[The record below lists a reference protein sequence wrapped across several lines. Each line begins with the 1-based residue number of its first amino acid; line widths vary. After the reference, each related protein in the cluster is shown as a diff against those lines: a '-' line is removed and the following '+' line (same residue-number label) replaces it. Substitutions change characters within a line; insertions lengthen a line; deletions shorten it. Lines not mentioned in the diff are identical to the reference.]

1 MRVDCIIN
9 GKNRSFD
16 VDPAMRLREM
26 LLINGDF
33 AVRDSDDCEGFCG
46 SDTVLVDGTPVFANL
61 VLAGEVNGCE
71 IRTPDGLGNS
81 QNLTVVQQA
90 MIDAGVVQ
98 SAYNAPAAALLLT
111 WLLENNP
118 DPTRE
123 EIKDA
128 LSGIFIRDAGY
139 ENYYLAVKLAKEK
152 LTKGKYETTIA
163 PSFRP
168 ELDIIG
174 KPAAKIDGPHLVAGE
189 RAFVED
195 FVSNDACHMVVLRS
209 PHASAYINSIDDS
222 EARKVEGVVEILTAF
237 NTPETHY
244 MQAGQGNPEPSPHD
258 RRLFNMKVRHVG
270 DRVAAVIAETLEAAK
285 EAVSKIK
292 VDYEVL
298 PAVFTVEEAMAPG
311 APLVHNGIVEYR
323 SGAPKDLDEYN
334 SKAGD
339 PREGKVI
346 YQFPLHA
353 DIHKNIAAS
362 NKGEIGNVDEAFAH
376 SDAVVEATYQ
386 TTQIQHTPLET
397 HICFARME
405 GGRLTVY
412 ASTQVP
418 YHVRRIVGWVTGL
431 PENKIHIIKTRVGGG
446 YGSKQDILIEDLT
459 GYAAFVTGRP
469 VLCHNTREEE
479 FIANST
485 RHPMRVHVKMS
496 GNKDG
501 QITGI
506 YMEVCANT
514 GPYGNHCLTV
524 PMNSCSKTLPLFKCD
539 NMRYDLKVFYTN
551 TPPAGAYQGY
561 GTPKGTYGLMMA
573 MAELADK
580 LGVDYKEM
588 VLKNHVEEGYMLE
601 ILKGLGEGREGAV
614 VPVGSCG
621 LDEAVRKGCDMIE
634 WGKKVESKDPD
645 WKIGKGFAM
654 IMQGSGLPGLDHSEA
669 IAKLETDGTVIL
681 NSGGADI
688 GTGLDTIS
696 AKIVSE
702 VLKLPMDR
710 ISVISGDTDSCAF
723 DTGAYASSGTFFSG
737 NASLVAVNKL
747 KDMILMEAAYQLNEK
762 EEDLTIQAPGE
773 VKSNK
778 TGKTLSYYELSHTA
792 CSGGGHGQMIAHGTF
807 VTTASSVPYGAHF
820 AQVAVNV
827 RTGEIKVQKFYALQD
842 AGTPIN
848 PEIAQCQMYG
858 AVMKSIGH
866 TLYEDMKLD
875 KDGRCLTANMTDY
888 GVPMISEAP
897 EDFKVELIDV
907 NDKFG
912 PFGAKS
918 ISEIACNGAAPAI
931 GIAIHD
937 ACGVWIRNW
946 PMTPEKVLKALGK
959 I

>member
-1 MRVDCIIN
+1 MRVNCIIN
-9 GKNRSFD
+9 GKARSFD
-16 VDPAMRLREM
+16 VDASMRLRQM
-26 LLINGDF
+26 LLLNGNF

-46 SDTVLVDGTPVFANL
+46 SDTVLVDGTPVYSNL
-61 VLAGEVNGCE
+61 VLAAEVDGCE
-71 IRTPDGLGNS
+71 ILTPDGLGSS
-81 QNLTVVQQA
+81 QHLTIVQQA

-111 WLLENNP
+111 WLLENNRNP
-118 DPTRE
+118 SKED
-123 EIKDA
+123 IKDA

-139 ENYYLAVKLAKEK
+139 EHYYLAVKLALEK
-152 LTKGKYETTIA
+152 MKKGSYQTEIA

-168 ELDIIG
+168 ELEVVG
-174 KPAAKIDGPHLVAGE
+174 KPGSKIDGPQLVSGE

-195 FVSNDACHMVVLRS
+195 YVTPDTCYMVVLRS
-209 PHASAYINSIDDS
+209 PHASAYINSIDLT
-222 EARKVEGVVEILTAF
+222 EAKKVEGVVEILTAY

-258 RRLFNMKVRHVG
+258 RRLFNLKVRHVG

-285 EAVSKIK
+285 EACSKIK

-323 SGAPKDLDEYN
+323 SGAPADLDEYN
-334 SKAGD
+334 KLAGD

-386 TTQIQHTPLET
+386 TSQIQHTPLET

-405 GGRLTVY
+405 GGRLEVH

-431 PENKIHIIKTRVGGG
+431 PENKIHVIKTRVGGG

-459 GYAAFVTGRP
+459 AYAAFVTGRP
-469 VLCHNTREEE
+469 VFCHNTREEE

-580 LGVDYKEM
+580 LGIDYKDM

-621 LDEAVRKGCDMIE
+621 LDEAIRKGCEMIG
-634 WGKKVESKDPD
+634 WGRKEVSDDPD

-702 VLKLPMDR
+702 VLKLPMNR
-710 ISVISGDTDSCAF
+710 ITVVSGDTDSCAF

-737 NASLVAVNKL
+737 NASLVATNKL
-747 KDMILMEAAYQLNEK
+747 KDMILKEAAFQMQ
-762 EEDLTIQAPGE
+762 EDEVDLEVRAPGE
-773 VKSNK
+773 VYSKK
-778 TGKTLSYYELSHTA
+778 TGRCLSYYELSHTA
-792 CSGGGHGQMIAHGTF
+792 CSGGGHGQMISHGTF
-807 VTTASSVPYGAHF
+807 ITTASSVPYGAHF
-820 AQVAVNV
+820 AQVAVNI

-848 PEIAQCQMYG
+848 PEVALCQMYG

-866 TLYEDMKLD
+866 SLYEDMILD
-875 KDGRCLTANMTDY
+875 EKGRCLTANMTDY

-897 EDFKVELIDV
+897 EDFKAVLIDV

-937 ACGVWIRNW
+937 ACGVWLRNW

-959 I
+959 F

>member
-26 LLINGDF
+26 LLLNGNF
-33 AVRDSDDCEGFCG
+33 SVRDSDDCEGFCG
-46 SDTVLVDGTPVFANL
+46 SDTVLVDGTPVFSNL

-71 IRTPDGLGNS
+71 IRTPDGLGSS
-81 QNLTVVQQA
+81 QNLTIVQQA

-118 DPTRE
+118 DPTKE
-123 EIKDA
+123 DIKDA

-139 ENYYLAVKLAKEK
+139 ENYYLAVKLAREK

-195 FVSNDACHMVVLRS
+195 YVSSDACHMVVLRS

-323 SGAPKDLDEYN
+323 SGAPEDLDEYN

-353 DIHKNIAAS
+353 DIRRNIAAS
-362 NKGEIGNVDEAFAH
+362 NKGEIGNVDEAFAN

-386 TTQIQHTPLET
+386 TSQIQHTPLET

-459 GYAAFVTGRP
+459 GYAAYVTGRP

-496 GNKDG
+496 GNRDG

-539 NMRYDLKVFYTN
+539 NMRYDLKVYYTN

-588 VLKNHVEEGYMLE
+588 VLKNHVDEGYMLE

-621 LDEAVRKGCDMIE
+621 LDEAVRKGCEMIE
-634 WGKKVESKDPD
+634 WGKKEVSDDPD

-696 AKIVSE
+696 AKIVAE

-737 NASLVAVNKL
+737 NASLDAVNKL
-747 KDMILMEAAYQLNEK
+747 KDMILKEAAFQMNEN
-762 EEDLTIQAPGE
+762 EEDLTIRAPGE
-773 VKSNK
+773 VRSTK
-778 TGKTLSYYELSHTA
+778 TNRTLSYYELSHTA

-875 KDGRCLTANMTDY
+875 TQGRCLTANMTDY

-897 EDFKVELIDV
+897 DDFKVVLIDV

-937 ACGVWIRNW
+937 ACGIWLRSW